1 MTSRRTERGKDP
13 FFRTIRF
20 VAGRWRRQWRL
31 ALAMAAGLVLI
42 AAAEL
47 ALPIFAGQ
55 MIDALADSAR
65 QRDAAARGRAQGVR
79 RDPRPRRCP
88 GGPALGPVQGHHT
101 LHLAH
106 DERRGARDLLA
117 RSALLDRL
125 ACQQLRRRHGAQA
138 EPRHV
143 GLRHAER
150 HRAHGAVAVARR
162 ACRRDFPVRLAL
174 AADGARRRRR
184 HRPLCDG
191 HGEAVA
197 RLRHARD
204 AAFQRMGQPPGRRA
218 GRRGELQP
226 CRQGVRRG
234 EPRGR
239 ALWPRPGAL
248 ADAHVGHLDQGHA
261 HRHPAAGH
269 PDDAAP
275 GRDRARVAVLV
286 AGRRDAGRRHLRA
299 HGLWRDQ
306 RLPARH
312 RPPCAQHPAVDQ
324 RPGGA
329 RRLP

>member
-1 MTSRRTERGKDP
+1 
-13 FFRTIRF
+13 
-20 VAGRWRRQWRL
+20 
-31 ALAMAAGLVLI
+31 MAIGLVLI

-55 MIDALADSAR
+55 MVDSLADPAR
-65 QRDAAARGRAQGVR
+65 PRDAGRLGRTQGVR

-106 DERRGARDLLA
+106 DERSGSRDLLA
-117 RSALLDRL
+117 RAALLHRL

-150 HRAHGAVAVARR
+150 HGARGALAVARR

-184 HRPLCDG
+184 HCPLCGG

-204 AAFQRMGQPPGRRA
+204 AAFQCMGQPPGRRA

-234 EPRGR
+234 EPRGC
-239 ALWPRPGAL
+239 ALRPGPGAL

-261 HRHPAAGH
+261 HRRRAAGH
-269 PDDAAP
+269 PDDAARR
-275 GRDRARVAVLV
+275 RDRARVAVLV
-286 AGRRDAGRRHLRA
+286 AGRRHAWA
-299 HGLWRDQ
+299 TS
-306 RLPARH
+306 PSCS
-312 RPPCAQHPAVDQ
+312 RPMA
-324 RPGGA
+324 
-329 RRLP
+329 